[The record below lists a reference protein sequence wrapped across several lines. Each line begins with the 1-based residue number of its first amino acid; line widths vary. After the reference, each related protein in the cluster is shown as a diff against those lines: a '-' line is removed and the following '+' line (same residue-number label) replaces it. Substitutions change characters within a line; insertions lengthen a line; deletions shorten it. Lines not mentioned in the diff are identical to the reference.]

1 MWYYPCRVLFGQ
13 ALCNRRLAHCVA
25 IATAFFGCPALTGAL
40 DSSTGDRH
48 FAAATRV
55 SALTAQ
61 PMALSSR
68 FRRSG
73 RMSWK
78 AAQEKSS
85 RLGTRN
91 VGT

>member
-1 MWYYPCRVLFGQ
+1 MWYYRAAFFLDKRDVIGAWLICG
-13 ALCNRRLAHCVA
+13 A

-48 FAAATRV
+48 YATACRA

-61 PMALSSR
+61 PMPWSSR

-73 RMSWK
+73 RTASAM
-78 AAQEKSS
+78 AACRQP
-85 RLGTRN
+85 
-91 VGT
+91 